1 MKKQQ
6 QFLRNISYTLD
17 IIIILIAY
25 LIAKKF
31 NYNIDLQ
38 YFSYPFFF
46 LSIILWFIMSIFSKI
61 YFEKRSNKFAEEMVQ
76 MIYHA
81 ILFIVSLSS
90 VLFFLNLNHKFP
102 SKFVLVFA
110 NILTFLAILSKYAI
124 RKKIHAYL
132 NKGIFYDH
140 VLLVGSTKAA
150 EEFIDAVK
158 KYYYYGYKC
167 IGYIDDQDQ
176 LKKECTYLGNLN
188 DLHTILRTTE
198 IDEVFIAL
206 PTGENEKI
214 QNCIAICDGLN
225 VKVRI
230 LPNLSEF
237 TSSSIYI
244 NNIGLLPV
252 VNVGDLPLDKRE
264 NRLLKRIFDIVFSL
278 LFFILL
284 GSFIFPLLAI
294 IIKLSSKGP
303 IFFKQERWGLN
314 NKRITC
320 YKFRSMYKES
330 SEIDEEGNF
339 QQAFKDD
346 PRITLIGKILRKTNM
361 DELPQF
367 WNVLIGNMSVVGPRP
382 HPTQLN
388 IQSMELV
395 DNYMLRHMV
404 IPGITG
410 LAQVNGCR
418 GETRTT
424 EDMQKRV
431 NFDLYYIQRWNFWL
445 DLQIIIQT
453 VINIFRGDQ
462 NAY

>member
-1 MKKQQ
+1 
-6 QFLRNISYTLD
+6 
-17 IIIILIAY
+17 
-25 LIAKKF
+25 
-31 NYNIDLQ
+31 
-38 YFSYPFFF
+38 
-46 LSIILWFIMSIFSKI
+46 
-61 YFEKRSNKFAEEMVQ
+61 MVQ
-76 MIYHA
+76 MIYHS

-132 NKGIFYDH
+132 NKGIFYDQ

-158 KYYYYGYKC
+158 RYYYYGYKC

-176 LKKECTYLGNLN
+176 LKKECAYLGNLN
-188 DLHTILRTTE
+188 DLNTILRTFE

-206 PTGENEKI
+206 PTNENEKI

-252 VNVGDLPLDKRE
+252 VNVGDLPLDKKE
-264 NRLLKRIFDIVFSL
+264 NRILKRTFDIIFSL
-278 LFFILL
+278 LFFIFL
-284 GSFIFPLLAI
+284 GIYLFPLLAI

-303 IFFKQERWGLN
+303 VLFKQERWGLN

-330 SEIDEEGNF
+330 SDIDEDGNF
-339 QQAFKDD
+339 QQAQKND
-346 PRITLIGKILRKTNM
+346 PRITLIGKFLRKTNM

-418 GETRTT
+418 GETKTT

>member
-25 LIAKKF
+25 LVAKKF

-46 LSIILWFIMSIFSKI
+46 LSIVLWFVMSIFSKI

-167 IGYIDDQDQ
+167 IGYIDDQEK

-188 DLHTILRTTE
+188 DLHTILRTTQ

-225 VKVRI
+225 IKVRI

-237 TSSSIYI
+237 TSSSVYI

-264 NRLLKRIFDIVFSL
+264 NRLLKRSFDVIFSL

-330 SEIDEEGNF
+330 SDIDDEGNF

-367 WNVLIGNMSVVGPRP
+367 WNVLMGNMSVVGPRP

-388 IQSMELV
+388 IESMELV

>member
-25 LIAKKF
+25 LVAKKF
-31 NYNIDLQ
+31 SYNIDLQ

-46 LSIILWFIMSIFSKI
+46 LSIILWFVMSVFSKI

-76 MIYHA
+76 MIYHS

-132 NKGIFYDH
+132 NKGIFYDQ

-176 LKKECTYLGNLN
+176 LKKECAYLGNLN
-188 DLHTILRTTE
+188 DLHTILRTTT

-225 VKVRI
+225 IKVRI

-264 NRLLKRIFDIVFSL
+264 NRLLKRSFDIVFSL

-284 GSFIFPLLAI
+284 GSFIFPLLSI

-330 SEIDEEGNF
+330 SDIDEDGNF

-346 PRITLIGKILRKTNM
+346 PRVTLIGKILRKTNM

-388 IQSMELV
+388 IQSMEIV

>member
-17 IIIILIAY
+17 IIVILIAY

-46 LSIILWFIMSIFSKI
+46 LSLVLWFVISIFSKI
-61 YFEKRSNKFAEEMVQ
+61 YYEKRSNKFAEEMVQ
-76 MIYHA
+76 MIYHS

-102 SKFVLVFA
+102 SKFVLVYA

-158 KYYYYGYKC
+158 KYYYYGYNC
-167 IGYIDDQDQ
+167 IGYIDEENK
-176 LKKECTYLGNLN
+176 LKKECAYLGNLN
-188 DLHTILRTTE
+188 DLHTILRTTQ

-206 PTGENEKI
+206 PTNENEKI

-230 LPNLSEF
+230 LPDLSEY
-237 TSSSIYI
+237 TSTSVYI

-252 VNVGDLPLDKRE
+252 VNVGDLPLDKKE
-264 NRLLKRIFDIVFSL
+264 NRILKRSFDIIFSL

-303 IFFKQERWGLN
+303 VFFKQERWGLN
-314 NKRITC
+314 NKRIIC

-330 SEIDEEGNF
+330 SDIDEVGNYI
-339 QQAFKDD
+339 QAYKND

-367 WNVLIGNMSVVGPRP
+367 WNVLMGNMSVVGPRP

-388 IQSMELV
+388 IESMEVV

-418 GETRTT
+418 GETKTT

-453 VINIFRGDQ
+453 IINIFRGDQ

>member
-31 NYNIDLQ
+31 SYNIDLQ

-132 NKGIFYDH
+132 NKGIFYDN

-150 EEFIDAVK
+150 EEFVDAVK

-167 IGYIDDQDQ
+167 IGYIDEMDK
-176 LKKECTYLGNLN
+176 LKKECAYLGNLN
-188 DLHTILRTTE
+188 DLHTILRTTQ

-237 TSSSIYI
+237 TSSSVYI

-264 NRLLKRIFDIVFSL
+264 NRLLKRIFDVIFSL
-278 LFFILL
+278 LFFIFL

-330 SEIDEEGNF
+330 SDIDEDGNF
-339 QQAFKDD
+339 QQAYKDD

>member
-31 NYNIDLQ
+31 SYNIDLQ

-46 LSIILWFIMSIFSKI
+46 LSIILWFVMSVFSKI

-76 MIYHA
+76 MIYHS

-132 NKGIFYDH
+132 NKGIFYDQ

-188 DLHTILRTTE
+188 DLHTILRSTQ

-225 VKVRI
+225 IKVRI

-237 TSSSIYI
+237 TSSSVYI

-264 NRLLKRIFDIVFSL
+264 NRTLKRVFDIVFSL
-278 LFFILL
+278 LFFIFL
-284 GSFIFPLLAI
+284 GSFLFPLLAI

-330 SEIDEEGNF
+330 SDLDEDGNF

-418 GETRTT
+418 GETKTT

>member
-1 MKKQQ
+1 
-6 QFLRNISYTLD
+6 
-17 IIIILIAY
+17 
-25 LIAKKF
+25 
-31 NYNIDLQ
+31 
-38 YFSYPFFF
+38 
-46 LSIILWFIMSIFSKI
+46 
-61 YFEKRSNKFAEEMVQ
+61 
-76 MIYHA
+76 
-81 ILFIVSLSS
+81 
-90 VLFFLNLNHKFP
+90 
-102 SKFVLVFA
+102 
-110 NILTFLAILSKYAI
+110 
-124 RKKIHAYL
+124 
-132 NKGIFYDH
+132 
-140 VLLVGSTKAA
+140 
-150 EEFIDAVK
+150 
-158 KYYYYGYKC
+158 
-167 IGYIDDQDQ
+167 
-176 LKKECTYLGNLN
+176 
-188 DLHTILRTTE
+188 
-198 IDEVFIAL
+198 
-206 PTGENEKI
+206 
-214 QNCIAICDGLN
+214 
-225 VKVRI
+225 
-230 LPNLSEF
+230 
-237 TSSSIYI
+237 
-244 NNIGLLPV
+244 
-252 VNVGDLPLDKRE
+252 
-264 NRLLKRIFDIVFSL
+264 
-278 LFFILL
+278 L

-330 SEIDEEGNF
+330 SDIDEDGNF

-431 NFDLYYIQRWNFWL
+431 NFDLSYIQRWNFWL

>member
-25 LIAKKF
+25 SVSKK
-31 NYNIDLQ
+31 IIQSTDLHN
-38 YFSYPFFF
+38 FSYNFFI
-46 LSIILWFIMSIFSKI
+46 LSIVLWFSMSFFSKI
-61 YFEKRSNKFAEEMVQ
+61 YIEKRSNKFSEEMVQ
-76 MIYHA
+76 IIYHS
-81 ILFIVSLSS
+81 ILFVVSLTSL
-90 VLFFLNLNHKFP
+90 LFFLNLNHKFP
-102 SKFVLVFA
+102 SKFIIVYI
-110 NILTFLAILSKYAI
+110 NILCFLAIITKYAI
-124 RKKIHAYL
+124 RKKIHASL
-132 NKGIFYDH
+132 NKGIYFDK
-140 VLLVGSTKAA
+140 VLLVGSSKAA
-150 EEFIDAVK
+150 EEFIEAVK

-167 IGYIDDQDQ
+167 IGYIDESDR
-176 LKKECTYLGNLN
+176 LKEKTKYLGGLEK
-188 DLHTILRTTE
+188 LEQILKETI

-206 PTGENEKI
+206 PTEENNQI
-214 QNCIAICDGLN
+214 QQCISICDKRN
-225 VKVRI
+225 IKVRI
-230 LPNLSEF
+230 LPNLTEI
-237 TSSSIYI
+237 TSSSVYI

-252 VNVGDLPLDKRE
+252 VNVGDLPLDKEE
-264 NRLLKRIFDIVFSL
+264 NRLLKRVFDVVFSF
-278 LFFILL
+278 LFFLCI
-284 GSFIFPLLAI
+284 GIFIFPIIAL
-294 IIKLSSKGP
+294 IIKLTSRGP
-303 IFFKQERWGLN
+303 IFFKQERWGIN
-314 NKRITC
+314 NKKIIC
-320 YKFRSMYKES
+320 YKFRSMIKES
-330 SEIDEEGNF
+330 SDINENGKYN
-339 QQAFKDD
+339 QAQKDD

-388 IQSMELV
+388 LESMETV
-395 DNYMLRHMV
+395 DNYMLRHKV

-418 GETRTT
+418 GETKTT
-424 EDMQKRV
+424 EDMQRRV

>member
-1 MKKQQ
+1 
-6 QFLRNISYTLD
+6 
-17 IIIILIAY
+17 
-25 LIAKKF
+25 
-31 NYNIDLQ
+31 
-38 YFSYPFFF
+38 
-46 LSIILWFIMSIFSKI
+46 
-61 YFEKRSNKFAEEMVQ
+61 
-76 MIYHA
+76 MIYHS

-132 NKGIFYDH
+132 NKGIFYDQ

-176 LKKECTYLGNLN
+176 LKKDCPYLGNLN
-188 DLHTILRTTE
+188 DLNTILSTTE

-206 PTGENEKI
+206 PTNENEKI

-237 TSSSIYI
+237 TSSSVYI

-252 VNVGDLPLDKRE
+252 VNVGDLPLDKKE
-264 NRLLKRIFDIVFSL
+264 NRILKRTFDIIFSL
-278 LFFILL
+278 LFFI
-284 GSFIFPLLAI
+284 FIGIYLFPLLAI

-303 IFFKQERWGLN
+303 VLFKQERWGLN

-330 SEIDEEGNF
+330 SDLDDEGNF
-339 QQAFKDD
+339 QQAQKND

-418 GETRTT
+418 GETKTT

>member
-1 MKKQQ
+1 
-6 QFLRNISYTLD
+6 
-17 IIIILIAY
+17 
-25 LIAKKF
+25 
-31 NYNIDLQ
+31 
-38 YFSYPFFF
+38 
-46 LSIILWFIMSIFSKI
+46 
-61 YFEKRSNKFAEEMVQ
+61 MVQ
-76 MIYHA
+76 MIYHS

-132 NKGIFYDH
+132 NKGIFYDQ

-176 LKKECTYLGNLN
+176 LKKECAYLGNLN

-225 VKVRI
+225 IKVRI

-237 TSSSIYI
+237 TSSSVYI

-252 VNVGDLPLDKRE
+252 VNVGDLPLDKKE
-264 NRLLKRIFDIVFSL
+264 NRILKRGFDIAFSL
-278 LFFILL
+278 LFFIFL

-330 SEIDEEGNF
+330 SDIDEDGNF

-453 VINIFRGDQ
+453 IINIFRGDQ

>member
-6 QFLRNISYTLD
+6 QFLKNISYTLD

-25 LIAKKF
+25 LVAKKF
-31 NYNIDLQ
+31 RYNIDLQ

-46 LSIILWFIMSIFSKI
+46 LSIVLWFVMSIFSKI

-76 MIYHA
+76 MIYHS

-132 NKGIFYDH
+132 NKGIFYDQ

-167 IGYIDDQDQ
+167 IGYIDELDQ
-176 LKKECTYLGNLN
+176 LKKECAYLGNLN

-225 VKVRI
+225 IKVRI

-284 GSFIFPLLAI
+284 GSFIFPILAI

>member
-25 LIAKKF
+25 LVAKKF
-31 NYNIDLQ
+31 SYNIDLQ

-46 LSIILWFIMSIFSKI
+46 LSIVLWFVMSIFSKI

-76 MIYHA
+76 MIYHS

-132 NKGIFYDH
+132 NKGIFYDQ

-167 IGYIDDQDQ
+167 IGYIDELDQ
-176 LKKECTYLGNLN
+176 LKKECAYLGNLN

-225 VKVRI
+225 IKVRI

-284 GSFIFPLLAI
+284 GSFIFPILAI

>member
-25 LIAKKF
+25 LVAKKF

-46 LSIILWFIMSIFSKI
+46 LSIVLWFVMSVFSKI

-76 MIYHA
+76 MIYHS

-132 NKGIFYDH
+132 NKGIFYDQ

-167 IGYIDDQDQ
+167 IGYIDDQNQ
-176 LKKECTYLGNLN
+176 LKKECAYLGNLN

-225 VKVRI
+225 IKVRI

-237 TSSSIYI
+237 TSSSVYI

-264 NRLLKRIFDIVFSL
+264 NRLLKRSFDIVFSL

-330 SEIDEEGNF
+330 SDIDEEGNF
-339 QQAFKDD
+339 QQAHKND

-367 WNVLIGNMSVVGPRP
+367 WNVLMGNMSVVGPRP

>member
-25 LIAKKF
+25 LVAKKF

-46 LSIILWFIMSIFSKI
+46 LSIVLWFVMSVFSKI

-132 NKGIFYDH
+132 NKGIFYDQ

-167 IGYIDDQDQ
+167 IGYIDDQNQ
-176 LKKECTYLGNLN
+176 LKKECAYLGNLN

-225 VKVRI
+225 IKVRI

-237 TSSSIYI
+237 TSSSVYI

-264 NRLLKRIFDIVFSL
+264 NRLLKRSFDIVFSL
-278 LFFILL
+278 LFFILF

-330 SEIDEEGNF
+330 SDIDEEGNF
-339 QQAFKDD
+339 QQAQKND

-367 WNVLIGNMSVVGPRP
+367 WNVLMGNMSVVGPRP

-388 IQSMELV
+388 IESMELV

-453 VINIFRGDQ
+453 IINIFRGDQ

>member
-6 QFLRNISYTLD
+6 QFLRNIRYTLD

-31 NYNIDLQ
+31 SYNIDLQ

-46 LSIILWFIMSIFSKI
+46 LSIVLWFVMSVFSKI

-132 NKGIFYDH
+132 NKGIFYDQ
-140 VLLVGSTKAA
+140 VLLVGSTVAA

-176 LKKECTYLGNLN
+176 LKKECAYLGNLN

-225 VKVRI
+225 IKVRI
-230 LPNLSEF
+230 LPNLTEF
-237 TSSSIYI
+237 TSSSVYI

-264 NRLLKRIFDIVFSL
+264 NRLLKRSFDIIFSL
-278 LFFILL
+278 FFFILL

-294 IIKLSSKGP
+294 IIKSSSKGP

-330 SEIDEEGNF
+330 SDIDEDGNF
-339 QQAFKDD
+339 QQAFKND

-453 VINIFRGDQ
+453 IINIFRGDQ

>member
-17 IIIILIAY
+17 IIIIYIAY

-31 NYNIDLQ
+31 SYNIDLQ
-38 YFSYPFFF
+38 YFSYPFFI
-46 LSIILWFIMSIFSKI
+46 LSIVLWFVMSVFSKI

-76 MIYHA
+76 MIYHS

-167 IGYIDDQDQ
+167 IGYIDEQDQ

-225 VKVRI
+225 IKVRI

-237 TSSSIYI
+237 TSSSVYI

-284 GSFIFPLLAI
+284 GSFIFPILAI

>member
-1 MKKQQ
+1 
-6 QFLRNISYTLD
+6 
-17 IIIILIAY
+17 
-25 LIAKKF
+25 
-31 NYNIDLQ
+31 
-38 YFSYPFFF
+38 
-46 LSIILWFIMSIFSKI
+46 
-61 YFEKRSNKFAEEMVQ
+61 
-76 MIYHA
+76 MIYHS

-132 NKGIFYDH
+132 NKGIFYDQ

-158 KYYYYGYKC
+158 RYYYYGYKC

-176 LKKECTYLGNLN
+176 LKKECAYLGNLN
-188 DLHTILRTTE
+188 DLNTILRTSE

-206 PTGENEKI
+206 PTNENEKI

-225 VKVRI
+225 IKVRI

-252 VNVGDLPLDKRE
+252 VNVGDLPLDKKE
-264 NRLLKRIFDIVFSL
+264 NRILKRTFDIIFSI
-278 LFFILL
+278 LFFIFI
-284 GSFIFPLLAI
+284 GSFIFPLLAL
-294 IIKLSSKGP
+294 IIKLSSRGP
-303 IFFKQERWGLN
+303 VFFKQERWGLN
-314 NKRITC
+314 NKRIVC

-330 SEIDEEGNF
+330 SDIDDDGNF
-339 QQAFKDD
+339 QQAQKND
-346 PRITLIGKILRKTNM
+346 PRITLVGKILRKTNM

-367 WNVLIGNMSVVGPRP
+367 WNVLMGNMSVVGPRP

-418 GETRTT
+418 GETKTT

>member
-6 QFLRNISYTLD
+6 QFLRNISYVLD
-17 IIIILIAY
+17 IIIIIFAY
-25 LIAKKF
+25 SLAKKIVLTIDYQKF
-31 NYNIDLQ
+31 NYNFL
-38 YFSYPFFF
+38 F
-46 LSIILWFIMSIFSKI
+46 LSIILWFSMSIFSKI
-61 YFEKRSNKFAEEMVQ
+61 YIEKRFNKFSEEMVQ
-76 MIYHA
+76 IIYHS
-81 ILFIVSLSS
+81 ILFVVSLTSL
-90 VLFFLNLNHKFP
+90 LFFLNLNHKFP
-102 SKFVLVFA
+102 SKFIIVYI
-110 NILTFLAILSKYAI
+110 NILAFLAILTKYGI
-124 RKKIHAYL
+124 RKKVHANL

-150 EEFIDAVK
+150 DDFIQAVK

-167 IGYIDDQDQ
+167 IGYIDEELKYSLDSNYLGGLDQ
-176 LKKECTYLGNLN
+176 LN
-188 DLHTILRTTE
+188 TILQSNN

-206 PTGENEKI
+206 PTNEHEKI
-214 QNCIAICDGLN
+214 QNCISICDQYKI
-225 VKVRI
+225 KVRI
-230 LPNLSEF
+230 LPNLTEI
-237 TSSSIYI
+237 TSSSVYI

-252 VNVGDLPLDKRE
+252 VNVGDLPLDKTE
-264 NRLLKRIFDIVFSL
+264 NILLKRTFDIFFSI
-278 LFFILL
+278 LFFLFI
-284 GSFIFPLLAI
+284 GIWIFPLIGFL
-294 IIKLSSKGP
+294 IKITSRGP

-314 NKRITC
+314 NKKIIC
-320 YKFRSMYKES
+320 YKFRSMIKES
-330 SEIDEEGNF
+330 SDIDEDGKYN
-339 QQAFKDD
+339 QAQKDD
-346 PRITLIGKILRKTNM
+346 PRITLIGRILRKTNM

-388 IQSMELV
+388 LESMETV
-395 DNYMLRHMV
+395 DNYMLRHKV

-418 GETRTT
+418 GETKTT
-424 EDMQKRV
+424 EDMQRRV

>member
-1 MKKQQ
+1 
-6 QFLRNISYTLD
+6 
-17 IIIILIAY
+17 
-25 LIAKKF
+25 
-31 NYNIDLQ
+31 
-38 YFSYPFFF
+38 
-46 LSIILWFIMSIFSKI
+46 
-61 YFEKRSNKFAEEMVQ
+61 MVQ
-76 MIYHA
+76 MIYHS

-167 IGYIDDQDQ
+167 IGYIDDQNQ
-176 LKKECTYLGNLN
+176 LNKECAYLGNLN

-225 VKVRI
+225 IKVRI

-237 TSSSIYI
+237 TSSSVYI

-252 VNVGDLPLDKRE
+252 VNVGDLPLDKKE
-264 NRLLKRIFDIVFSL
+264 NRILKRSFDIVFSL

-330 SEIDEEGNF
+330 SDIDEDGNF

-367 WNVLIGNMSVVGPRP
+367 WNVLMGNMSVVGPRP

>member
-31 NYNIDLQ
+31 SYNIDLQ

-46 LSIILWFIMSIFSKI
+46 LSIILWFVMSVFSKI

-76 MIYHA
+76 MIYHS

-132 NKGIFYDH
+132 NKGIFYDQ

-188 DLHTILRTTE
+188 DLHTILRSTQ

-225 VKVRI
+225 IKVRI

-237 TSSSIYI
+237 TSSSVYI

-264 NRLLKRIFDIVFSL
+264 NRLLKRSFDIIFSL

-330 SEIDEEGNF
+330 SDIDEEGNF

>member
-46 LSIILWFIMSIFSKI
+46 LSMVLWFVMSIFSKI

-76 MIYHA
+76 MIYHS

-102 SKFVLVFA
+102 SKFVLVFV

-132 NKGIFYDH
+132 NKGIFYDQ

-167 IGYIDDQDQ
+167 IGYIDELDQ

-225 VKVRI
+225 IKVRI

-237 TSSSIYI
+237 TSTSVYI

-264 NRLLKRIFDIVFSL
+264 NRLLKRSFDIIFSL

-330 SEIDEEGNF
+330 SDIDEDGNF

>member
-25 LIAKKF
+25 LVAKKF
-31 NYNIDLQ
+31 RYNIDLQ

-46 LSIILWFIMSIFSKI
+46 LSIVLWFVMSIFSKI

-76 MIYHA
+76 MIYHS

-132 NKGIFYDH
+132 NKGIFYDQ

-176 LKKECTYLGNLN
+176 LKKECAYLGNLN

-284 GSFIFPLLAI
+284 GSFIFPILAI

>member
-17 IIIILIAY
+17 IIVILVAY

-31 NYNIDLQ
+31 KYNIDLQ
-38 YFSYPFFF
+38 YFSYPFFL
-46 LSIILWFIMSIFSKI
+46 LSVILWFVMSVFSKI

-76 MIYHA
+76 MIYHS

-150 EEFIDAVK
+150 EEFVDAVK

-167 IGYIDDQDQ
+167 IGYIDEQDQ
-176 LKKECTYLGNLN
+176 LKKECAYLGNLN

-206 PTGENEKI
+206 PTNENEKI
-214 QNCIAICDGLN
+214 QDCIALCDGFN
-225 VKVRI
+225 IKVRI

-237 TSSSIYI
+237 TTSSVYI

-252 VNVGDLPLDKRE
+252 VNVGDLPLDKKE
-264 NRLLKRIFDIVFSL
+264 NRILKRSFDIVFSL

-294 IIKLSSKGP
+294 IIKLSSRGP

-330 SEIDEEGNF
+330 SDIDEEGNY
-339 QQAFKDD
+339 QQAHKND

-367 WNVLIGNMSVVGPRP
+367 WNVLKGNMSVVGPRP

-388 IQSMELV
+388 IESMELV

>member
-17 IIIILIAY
+17 IIIILLAY

-31 NYNIDLQ
+31 SYNIDLQ

-46 LSIILWFIMSIFSKI
+46 LSVVLWFVMSIFSKI

-76 MIYHA
+76 MIYHS

-132 NKGIFYDH
+132 NKGIFYDQ

-167 IGYIDDQDQ
+167 IGYIDDQDK
-176 LKKECTYLGNLN
+176 LKKECAYLGNLN
-188 DLHTILRTTE
+188 DLHTILRTTQ

-214 QNCIAICDGLN
+214 QNCIAICDGLY

-237 TSSSIYI
+237 TSSSVYI

-264 NRLLKRIFDIVFSL
+264 NRLLKRSFDIVFSL

-284 GSFIFPLLAI
+284 GSFIFPLLSI

-303 IFFKQERWGLN
+303 VFFKQERWGLN

-330 SEIDEEGNF
+330 SDIDEEGNF

-418 GETRTT
+418 GETKTT

>member
-17 IIIILIAY
+17 IIVILIAY

-46 LSIILWFIMSIFSKI
+46 LSVVLWFTMSIFSKI

-76 MIYHA
+76 MIYHS

-150 EEFIDAVK
+150 EEFVDAVK

-167 IGYIDDQDQ
+167 IGYIDDLDK
-176 LKKECTYLGNLN
+176 LNKECAYLGSLN

-214 QNCIAICDGLN
+214 QNCIAICDGLSI
-225 VKVRI
+225 KVRI

-237 TSSSIYI
+237 TSSSVYI

-252 VNVGDLPLDKRE
+252 VNVGELPLDKKE
-264 NRLLKRIFDIVFSL
+264 NRILKRSFDIVFSL
-278 LFFILL
+278 LFFIFL
-284 GSFIFPLLAI
+284 GSFIFPLLAV

-314 NKRITC
+314 NKRIIC

-330 SEIDEEGNF
+330 SDLDEEGNF
-339 QQAFKDD
+339 QQAQKDD

-367 WNVLIGNMSVVGPRP
+367 WNVLMGDMSVVGPRP
-382 HPTQLN
+382 HPTPLN
-388 IQSMELV
+388 MASMHTI
-395 DNYMLRHMV
+395 DNYMLRHIV
-404 IPGITG
+404 TPGITG
-410 LAQVNGCR
+410 WAQVNGCR
-418 GETRTT
+418 GETKAPGS
-424 EDMQKRV
+424 MQKRV
-431 NFDLYYIQRWNFWL
+431 NFDLYYIHRWTFWL
-445 DLQIIIQT
+445 DCQIILQT
-453 VINIFRGDQ
+453 IINLMRGDQ

>member
-1 MKKQQ
+1 
-6 QFLRNISYTLD
+6 
-17 IIIILIAY
+17 
-25 LIAKKF
+25 
-31 NYNIDLQ
+31 
-38 YFSYPFFF
+38 
-46 LSIILWFIMSIFSKI
+46 
-61 YFEKRSNKFAEEMVQ
+61 
-76 MIYHA
+76 
-81 ILFIVSLSS
+81 
-90 VLFFLNLNHKFP
+90 
-102 SKFVLVFA
+102 
-110 NILTFLAILSKYAI
+110 LSKYAI

-150 EEFIDAVK
+150 EEFVEAVK

-167 IGYIDDQDQ
+167 IGYIDEQDN
-176 LKKECTYLGNLN
+176 LKKECAYLGNLN

-206 PTGENEKI
+206 PTSENEKI
-214 QNCIAICDGLN
+214 QSCIAICDGLGI
-225 VKVRI
+225 KVRI

-237 TSSSIYI
+237 TSSSVYI

-252 VNVGDLPLDKRE
+252 VNVGDLPLDKKE
-264 NRLLKRIFDIVFSL
+264 NRILKRSFDIVFSL

-330 SEIDEEGNF
+330 SDIDEEGNF
-339 QQAFKDD
+339 QQAQKND

-367 WNVLIGNMSVVGPRP
+367 WNVLMGNMSVVGPRP

-388 IQSMELV
+388 IESMELV

-424 EDMQKRV
+424 KDMQKRV

-453 VINIFRGDQ
+453 IINIFRGDQ

>member
-31 NYNIDLQ
+31 SYNIDLQ

-46 LSIILWFIMSIFSKI
+46 LSIVLWFVMSVFSKI

-76 MIYHA
+76 MIYHS

-110 NILTFLAILSKYAI
+110 NILTFLTILSKYAI

-132 NKGIFYDH
+132 NKGIFYDQ

-167 IGYIDDQDQ
+167 IGYIDELDQ
-176 LKKECTYLGNLN
+176 LKKECAYLGNLN
-188 DLHTILRTTE
+188 DLHTILRTKE

-225 VKVRI
+225 IKVRI

-252 VNVGDLPLDKRE
+252 VNVGDLPLDERE
-264 NRLLKRIFDIVFSL
+264 NRLLKRSFDIIFSL

-284 GSFIFPLLAI
+284 GSFIFPILAI

-330 SEIDEEGNF
+330 SDIDDEGNF
-339 QQAFKDD
+339 QQAFKND

-367 WNVLIGNMSVVGPRP
+367 WNVLMGNMSVVGPRP